1 MGTTIFRHSGLIAAV
16 SLICAAGAG
25 TAEAQSGLPNL
36 DRLSPIEEAIAMEI
50 GDVTLTLTGALEA
63 RYTAGSDVDED
74 NGPGMIGSLGAVAMT
89 QLPNRW
95 RVELSYTG
103 QLVTDE
109 SLSPDESER
118 YTDDAALSVGGV
130 WGKLLLGNVSD
141 TVRDQTR
148 RRRGFGNAAL
158 EFDDFHGELSDRS
171 AGYAGRVGPFV
182 ASGVVDDD
190 SNIDLGLTFQRPI
203 GNGSKD
209 YRFTFRAGQG
219 AYEAA
224 DGSLLFTSQGYSV
237 VGEVVY
243 GSTLLDLGL
252 GQERFSS
259 SGVNATRWYIS
270 SGIRRKIMVWGLS
283 LEGHYGQVEGQEEVS
298 AALGVQYD
306 LARGLSANF
315 GLNYEDA
322 PVALGDVK
330 FLDASDT
337 KAVFSLTYG
346 F

>member
-1 MGTTIFRHSGLIAAV
+1 MGTKNMRHSGLVVAI
-16 SLICAAGAG
+16 SLIGAAGAG
-25 TAEAQSGLPNL
+25 TAEAQSDLPNL
-36 DRLSPIEEAIAMEI
+36 EHLSPLEEAIAMEI

-63 RYTAGSDVDED
+63 RYTAGSDDDED
-74 NGPGMIGSLGAVAMT
+74 NGPGLVGSLGVVAMT

-95 RVELSYTG
+95 RVNLSYAS
-103 QLVTDE
+103 QLVSDE
-109 SLSPDESER
+109 ALSPDANEK

-130 WGKLLLGNVSD
+130 WGTVLLGNVSD
-141 TVRDQTR
+141 TVREQTR

-224 DGSLLFTSQGYSV
+224 DESLLFTSRGHSV

-243 GSTLLDLGL
+243 GSTLLDVGL

-283 LEGHYGQVEGQEEVS
+283 LEGHYGQIEGQEEVS

-315 GLNYEDA
+315 GMNYEDA
-322 PVALGDVK
+322 QVALGDVK

-337 KAVFSLTYG
+337 KAVFSLTYR

>member
-1 MGTTIFRHSGLIAAV
+1 MGTTTSRLTGLVAAFA
-16 SLICAAGAG
+16 LMDLAGAG
-25 TAEAQSGLPNL
+25 PAVAQSGLPNL
-36 DRLSPIEEAIAMEI
+36 DRVSPIEEAIAMEV
-50 GDVTLTLTGALEA
+50 GDVTLTLAGAIEA
-63 RYTAGSDVDED
+63 RYTTGSDDDED
-74 NGPGMIGSLGAVAMT
+74 NGPGLIGSLETIAMT

-95 RVELSYTG
+95 RVELSYSG
-103 QLVTDE
+103 QLVSDE
-109 SLSPDESER
+109 SLSSVEDES
-118 YTDDAALSVGGV
+118 YTDDAVLSVGGV
-130 WGKLLLGNVSD
+130 WGTVLLGNVSD

-148 RRRGFGNAAL
+148 RRRGFGSAVLA
-158 EFDDFHGELSDRS
+158 FDDFHGELSDRS

-224 DGSLLFTSQGYSV
+224 DETLLFTSQGYSV

-243 GSTLLDLGL
+243 GSTLLDVGF
-252 GQERFSS
+252 GQESYSS
-259 SGVNATRWYIS
+259 SAVDATRWYIS
-270 SGIRRKIMVWGLS
+270 SGIRRKITVWGLS
-283 LEGHYGQVEGQEEVS
+283 LEGHYGQIEGQEEVS
-298 AALGVQYD
+298 AALGIQYD

-322 PVALGDVK
+322 QVALGDVE
-330 FLDASDT
+330 FLDSSDT
-337 KAVFSLTYG
+337 KAVFSLTYR